1 MTGILLLSTAPVSL
15 RGRFWGIPVWMH
27 PRLSSGSPLHP
38 SLNSVGIPSG
48 ESPSS
53 IKPEAAGAVLV
64 PAAPLQP
71 SIPSLP
77 PSSSALFTPQ
87 AQQRRSH
94 PSCAEFALQM
104 SVPSQLAGGKPGPAP
119 TRARLLGIPGLLRE
133 TQRHREPE
141 QTCTCFSCCFR
152 KPLWLLPPTSPA
164 FIYSLS
170 CLRWGFFLSFFPS
183 PRHS

>member
-1 MTGILLLSTAPVSL
+1 MFPSLPICLLLFLSSFHSFRAGRRRRSAGSPSPAAL
-15 RGRFWGIPVWMH
+15 GDPGLCQAFCFPPLLLYPRGAVFWGIPIWMH

-48 ESPSS
+48 GSPSS
-53 IKPEAAGAVLV
+53 IKPEAAGAVSV

-104 SVPSQLAGGKPGPAP
+104 SVPSQLREGSPAP
-119 TRARLLGIPGLLRE
+119 
-133 TQRHREPE
+133 
-141 QTCTCFSCCFR
+141 
-152 KPLWLLPPTSPA
+152 LPPEPG
-164 FIYSLS
+164 Y
-170 CLRWGFFLSFFPS
+170 
-183 PRHS
+183 